1 MVKNCIQM
9 EMYRFGEKFKGVDCT
24 GKKYMQT
31 TRRLQILHD
40 RKCGRKKSSES
51 TYQSDVW
58 NRKHS
63 GAFPEYSAQLK
74 HFSFSFRHYV
84 TT

>member
-40 RKCGRKKSSES
+40 RKCGRKKSSEVH
-51 TYQSDVW
+51 TRVMFGIE
-58 NRKHS
+58 NTPVH
-63 GAFPEYSAQLK
+63 
-74 HFSFSFRHYV
+74 
-84 TT
+84 